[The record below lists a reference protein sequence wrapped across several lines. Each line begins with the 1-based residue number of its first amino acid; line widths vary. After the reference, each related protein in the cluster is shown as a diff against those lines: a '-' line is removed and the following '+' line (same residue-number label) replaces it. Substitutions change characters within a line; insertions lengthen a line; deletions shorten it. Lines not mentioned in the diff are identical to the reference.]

1 MWLRLNKWA
10 GLICLITI
18 LAALT
23 TACKKKETEGPDA
36 APEEVIYGVAKV
48 NGTVNEYLKY
58 KYFLVQK
65 GSTFEN
71 NLILFRGSQEKIQLI
86 FRGTEEG
93 VYKITAGD
101 TNTRIRYYDAA
112 GRMFVADS
120 GAVSVAEF
128 TFRNGAYTI
137 AGGFAFN
144 AFYKAQFADTSYM
157 VKAAVRDGGFIPI
170 TNN

>member
-1 MWLRLNKWA
+1 
-10 GLICLITI
+10 
-18 LAALT
+18 
-23 TACKKKETEGPDA
+23 
-36 APEEVIYGVAKV
+36 
-48 NGTVNEYLKY
+48 
-58 KYFLVQK
+58 
-65 GSTFEN
+65 
-71 NLILFRGSQEKIQLI
+71 
-86 FRGTEEG
+86 
-93 VYKITAGD
+93 
-101 TNTRIRYYDAA
+101 
-112 GRMFVADS
+112 MFVADS